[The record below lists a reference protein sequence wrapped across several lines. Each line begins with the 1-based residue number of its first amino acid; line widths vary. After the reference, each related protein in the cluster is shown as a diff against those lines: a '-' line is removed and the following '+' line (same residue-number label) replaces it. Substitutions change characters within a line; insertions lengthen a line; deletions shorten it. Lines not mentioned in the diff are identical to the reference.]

1 MESNYLTWK
10 HVAAYLGAICVSA
23 CLLTL
28 GSPPEIAAVPSV
40 LMWVLMRDKLG

>member
-1 MESNYLTWK
+1 MQDDHLTWK
-10 HVAAYLGAICVSA
+10 HVTAYLGAISVSA

-28 GSPPEIAAVPSV
+28 GATPEIAAVPSV